1 MENLK
6 HGSRKPN
13 VKVNGLVNV
22 NGMKFHDIEGGFGVG
37 KKSILAKEIANIHVR
52 ELKVINQS
60 INMNRNRFLNGLDIV
75 DLKGTEFAINLID
88 SGIYTQNSLNASSNI
103 YLLSERG
110 YSKLLK
116 ILEDDFAWEQ
126 YDKLVDGYFQMRE
139 QVNSG
144 QALNTSELSPEL
156 QMFNQMF
163 KAMANTE
170 LEVKRVK
177 EITEETNK
185 KLEDTKEEIQ
195 GIRDVVSI
203 NTSTIS
209 WREDCR
215 KLIVKMAHKLGGNR
229 FIADVN
235 KEVYSLIRIRLK
247 CKLDVQLTNMRR
259 RMADEG
265 ICKSKRDKLNYLD
278 VIERDCRL
286 VEGYV
291 AIVKELA
298 VKYGVS

>member
-1 MENLK
+1 MNNLK
-6 HGSRKPN
+6 HGSRKAN

-22 NGMKFHDIEGGFGVG
+22 EGMKFHDIEGGFGES
-37 KKSILAKEIANIHVR
+37 KKSMLVKEIAYIHGR
-52 ELKVINQS
+52 DTGKINELINK
-60 INMNRNRFLNGLDIV
+60 NRKRFLDGIDVL
-75 DLKGTEFAINLID
+75 DLKGNFDILLKDN
-88 SGIYTQNSLNASSNI
+88 GIYTQNAINRSENI

-126 YDKLVDGYFQMRE
+126 HDKLVDGYFQMRE
-139 QVNSG
+139 QVNNG

-163 KAMANTE
+163 KAMADTE

-185 KLEDTKEEIQ
+185 KLEDAKEEIQ

-215 KLIVKMAHKLGGNR
+215 KLIVKMAHKLGGNG

-235 KEVYSLIRIRLK
+235 KEIYSIMRIRLK